1 MKYSLSLEHNLTIS
15 EREIGLSGVNTHR
28 LDDRLVDLAI
38 AVSQPGFGIRVG
50 RREARD
56 VAVLFRRQEGG
67 RALNVAK
74 CRRIHILPRRVVG
87 NQGL

>member
-15 EREIGLSGVNTHR
+15 EREIGLGGVNTHR

-38 AVSQPGFGIRVG
+38 AVSQSGLGIRVG

-74 CRRIHILPRRVVG
+74 RRRIHILPRRVVG